1 MQQTQEKNAGRC
13 LILFTIL
20 MLFTMVLHPAGGD
33 FEYLLKT
40 KRLIILTHVIALLS
54 LPFAYSGF
62 WGLTKKIGTAN
73 FFSISSFSFIVFGL
87 IAVMIAATANGL
99 VLPIFIQ
106 RYSDASADTISSLK
120 PLLRYNF
127 SVNNAFDYIYTGAF
141 CISMLFNSIAILQTK
156 KLHRWLAY
164 LGIVFSVA
172 AALIVVFASPHN
184 LHVFRMFV
192 LSIVVWIFLAGIA
205 LMKSDE
211 PKEDNEPM

>member
-1 MQQTQEKNAGRC
+1 
-13 LILFTIL
+13 
-20 MLFTMVLHPAGGD
+20 
-33 FEYLLKT
+33 
-40 KRLIILTHVIALLS
+40 
-54 LPFAYSGF
+54 
-62 WGLTKKIGTAN
+62 
-73 FFSISSFSFIVFGL
+73 
-87 IAVMIAATANGL
+87 MIAATANGL

-106 RYSDASADTISSLK
+106 RYSDAPADTISSLK

-141 CISMLFNSIAILQTK
+141 CISMLFTSIAILQTK
-156 KLHRWLAY
+156 KLHRWVAY
-164 LGIVFSVA
+164 LGIIFSVV

-205 LMKSDE
+205 LMKSNE